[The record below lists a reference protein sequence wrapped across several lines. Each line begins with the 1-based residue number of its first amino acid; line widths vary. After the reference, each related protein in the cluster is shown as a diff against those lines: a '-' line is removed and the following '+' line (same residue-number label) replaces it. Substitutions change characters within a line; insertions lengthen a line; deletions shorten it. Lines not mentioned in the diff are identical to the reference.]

1 MTTTGLVRV
10 TVATPHRRIDL
21 ALPERAPLAELL
33 PGLLRHAGAAD
44 EPPGGWLLRR
54 GDGGRLDPARTAAA
68 QRVSDGEVLHL
79 APAHVDWPELEY
91 DDLADVIADGS
102 ARLGG
107 TWQPRHTRAAGLA
120 AGSLAALLALAT
132 LVTAGPAW
140 TGPAIAALLA
150 AAALVAGGTGLA
162 RAFGDSGAG
171 AVLAVTAWPFAFIGG
186 ALLLAKDKP
195 LGALQLLAG
204 GNPLGAPHQLA
215 AVLTGDHPLG
225 APQLLA
231 GCAALLITAVAGLI
245 GVADRAAVFTA
256 ASVAALAGTLG
267 AWLATAGVV
276 SGAQAAAIVAAA
288 ALVGS
293 PALPALAVRLGRL
306 PLPVLPRGTADLLR
320 DTPHPARRAV
330 YASVVRADGLLTGL
344 LWAIAAAAVP
354 AQRWWAGHGGTAG
367 LVFTAVLTAGFLLRA
382 RLHPIVRHR
391 VPLLLAGATGLAS
404 LALLGGGHPWT
415 ITAVCAAAAVAAVP
429 AGLRYAAKTPTPYL
443 ARWGEVVEVLV
454 VVAVVPLLCW
464 VLGLYAVLRGLA
476 G

>member
-68 QRVSDGEVLHL
+68 QRVGDGEVLHL

-107 TWQPRHTRAAGLA
+107 TWQARHTRAAGLA
-120 AGSLAALLALAT
+120 AGSLAALLALAV
-132 LVTAGPAW
+132 LGTAGPSW
-140 TGPAIAALLA
+140 TPPAVGALLA
-150 AAALVAGGTGLA
+150 AIALVAGGTALA

-171 AVLAVTAWPFAFIGG
+171 TVLAVTAWPFAFVGG
-186 ALLLAKDKP
+186 ALLLA
-195 LGALQLLAG
+195 AG
-204 GNPLGAPHQLA
+204 K
-215 AVLTGDHPLG
+215 PLG

-231 GCAALLITAVAGLI
+231 GCAAVLVAAVAGLV

-256 ASVAALAGTLG
+256 AAVAGLAGTLG
-267 AWLATAGVV
+267 AWLATARVV
-276 SGAQAAAIVAAA
+276 PGPHAAAIVAAA

-330 YASVVRADGLLTGL
+330 YASVVRADGFLTGF
-344 LWAIAAAAVP
+344 LWAIAVAAVP
-354 AQRWWAGHGGTAG
+354 AQLWWAGHGGTAG

-391 VPLLLAGATGLAS
+391 LPLLLAGATGLAG
-404 LALLGGGHPWT
+404 LALLGGGPPWT

-429 AGLRYAAKTPTPYL
+429 AGLRYAARTPTPYL

>member
-33 PGLLRHAGAAD
+33 PGLLRHAGVAD

-68 QRVSDGEVLHL
+68 QRVGDGEVLHL
-79 APAHVDWPELEY
+79 VPAQVDWPELEY
-91 DDLADVIADGS
+91 DDLADVIAEGS

-107 TWQPRHTRAAGLA
+107 TWQARHTRAAGLA
-120 AGSLAALLALAT
+120 AGSLAALVALAV
-132 LVTAGPAW
+132 LVTAGPGV
-140 TGPAIAALLA
+140 GPAVAALLA
-150 AAALVAGGTGLA
+150 AVALVAGGSGLA

-171 AVLAVTAWPFAFIGG
+171 AILAVTAWPFAFVGG
-186 ALLLAKDKP
+186 ALLP
-195 LGALQLLAG
+195 AG
-204 GNPLGAPHQLA
+204 GAPLTAGEP
-215 AVLTGDHPLG
+215 PG

-231 GCAALLITAVAGLI
+231 GCASVLVAAVAGLM

-256 ASVAALAGTLG
+256 GAVAGLAGTLG
-267 AWLATAGVV
+267 AWLATADVV
-276 SGAQAAAIVAAA
+276 PGPQAAAIVAAA

-293 PALPALAVRLGRL
+293 PPLPALAVRLGRL
-306 PLPVLPRGTADLLR
+306 PLPVLPRGPADLLR

-330 YASVVRADGLLTGL
+330 YASVVRADGILTGL
-344 LWAIAAAAVP
+344 LWAIAAAAAP
-354 AQRWWAGHGGTAG
+354 AQVWWAGHGGTAG
-367 LVFTAVLTAGFLLRA
+367 VVFTAVLTAGFLLRA

-404 LALLGGGHPWT
+404 LALFGGGQPWT
-415 ITAVCAAAAVAAVP
+415 IAAVCAAATVVVVP
-429 AGLRYAAKTPTPYL
+429 AGLRYAARTPTPYL
-443 ARWGEVVEVLV
+443 ARWGEIVEVLV

>member
-68 QRVSDGEVLHL
+68 QRVGDGEVLHL
-79 APAHVDWPELEY
+79 VPAQVDWPELEY

-107 TWQPRHTRAAGLA
+107 TWQARHTRAAGLA
-120 AGSLAALLALAT
+120 AGALAALVALAVLT
-132 LVTAGPAW
+132 TANPGV
-140 TGPAIAALLA
+140 GPAIAALLA
-150 AAALVAGGTGLA
+150 AVALVAGGAGLA

-171 AVLAVTAWPFAFIGG
+171 VVLAVTAWPFAFAGG
-186 ALLLAKDKP
+186 ALLLAGDNP
-195 LGALQLLAG
+195 PGAPQPSAFAG
-204 GNPLGAPHQLA
+204 GPLA
-215 AVLTGDHPLG
+215 

-231 GCAALLITAVAGLI
+231 GCAAVLVAAIAGLV
-245 GVADRAAVFTA
+245 GVADRTAVFTA
-256 ASVAALAGTLG
+256 GAVAGLAGTLG
-267 AWLATAGVV
+267 AWLATADVV
-276 SGAQAAAIVAAA
+276 PGPQAAAIVAAA

-293 PALPALAVRLGRL
+293 PAVPALAVRLGRL

-320 DTPHPARRAV
+320 AAPHPARHAV
-330 YASVVRADGLLTGL
+330 YASVVRADGVLTGL
-344 LWAIAAAAVP
+344 LWAIAAATAP
-354 AQRWWAGHGGTAG
+354 AQVWWAGHGGTAG
-367 LVFTAVLTAGFLLRA
+367 PVFTAVLTAGFLLRA

-391 VPLLLAGATGLAS
+391 VPLLLAGATGLAA
-404 LALLGGGHPWT
+404 LALFGGGQPWT
-415 ITAVCAAAAVAAVP
+415 ITAVCAAATVVVVP
-429 AGLRYAAKTPTPYL
+429 AGLRYAARTPTPYL
-443 ARWGEVVEVLV
+443 ARWGEIVEVLV